1 VQRSSIAAQK
11 TTKAMPHSDQRPYF
25 ESLDLVRGLAALVVL
40 IYHVDFMFGLRDWLL
55 HGGYLAVDLFF
66 VLSGFVLSLTYGH
79 GVASGEL
86 SVRRY
91 MVARFA
97 RLFPLFLATT
107 CIGFIVMTA
116 RYRSNY
122 GDFDTT
128 DLIKAALLNVFM
140 VPSFATL
147 YDLKVLF
154 PFNPATWSIFF
165 EMIAS
170 ILFFFFFGRANR
182 ATLAIVAAFA
192 WLVLAATVTVFGTL
206 DVGYASDN
214 FIAGFPR
221 VIFSFTAGVL
231 IERAYAKNPWRCPA
245 LLFYVLLPAWLLL
258 MQARSLL
265 INPYVFDLVS
275 VTVFLPALVAAGA
288 GVALTGRARLLAIL
302 LGQTSYAVYLTQGSL
317 IIAAAGA
324 SQILLGKKIYDFA
337 PGVGFLF
344 IPLVVLISYLTY
356 CYYEQPAR
364 IAVRRFGEIR
374 TLNSVGTDSA
384 PPQR

>member
-1 VQRSSIAAQK
+1 
-11 TTKAMPHSDQRPYF
+11 MPHKDQRPYF
-25 ESLDLVRGLAALVVL
+25 ESLDLVRGLAALIVL
-40 IYHVDFMFGLRDWLL
+40 IYHIDFMFGLRSSLL

-66 VLSGFVLSLTYGH
+66 VLSGFVLSLTYGP

-91 MVARFA
+91 MVARVA

-107 CIGFIVMTA
+107 CIGFVVMTA

-122 GDFDTT
+122 GDFDTAN
-128 DLIKAALLNVFM
+128 LIKSALLNVFM
-140 VPSFATL
+140 VPSFVTL

-170 ILFFFFFGRANR
+170 ILFFFFFGKANR
-182 ATLAIVAAFA
+182 TTLAIVATFA

-221 VIFSFTAGVL
+221 VIFSFTVGVL

-245 LLFYVLLPAWLLL
+245 PLFYVLLSAWLLL

-265 INPYVFDLVS
+265 INAYVFDLVS
-275 VTVFLPALVAAGA
+275 VTAFLPAMVATGA
-288 GVALTGRARLLAIL
+288 GVVLTGRARLLAVF
-302 LGQTSYAVYLTQGSL
+302 LGQTSYAVYLTQGSM

-324 SQILLGKKIYDFA
+324 AQILFGKKIYDFA

-344 IPLVVLISYLTY
+344 IPLVMLVSYLSY
-356 CYYEQPAR
+356 RYYELPAR
-364 IAVRRFGEIR
+364 IAARRFGEIR
-374 TLNSVGTDSA
+374 TLNPVGPGSA

>member
-1 VQRSSIAAQK
+1 MLHK
-11 TTKAMPHSDQRPYF
+11 DQRPYF

-40 IYHVDFMFGLRDWLL
+40 IYHIDFMFGLRGWLL

-66 VLSGFVLSLTYGH
+66 VLSGFVLSLTYGR
-79 GVASGEL
+79 GVANGEL

-91 MVARFA
+91 MVARVA

-107 CIGFIVMTA
+107 AIGFVVMTA

-122 GDFDTT
+122 GDFDTAN
-128 DLIKAALLNVFM
+128 LIKSALLNVFM
-140 VPSFATL
+140 VPSFVTL
-147 YDLKVLF
+147 YDLKVSF

-170 ILFFFFFGRANR
+170 ILFFFFFGKANR
-182 ATLAIVAAFA
+182 TTLAVVAAFA
-192 WLVLAATVTVFGTL
+192 WLVLVATVAVFGTL

-221 VIFSFTAGVL
+221 VIFSFTVGVL
-231 IERAYAKNPWRCPA
+231 IERAYAKSPWRCPA
-245 LLFYVLLPAWLLL
+245 LLFYVLLSAWLLL

-275 VTVFLPALVAAGA
+275 VTALLPALVAAGA
-288 GVALTGRARLLAIL
+288 GVVLTGRARLLAIF
-302 LGQTSYAVYLTQGSL
+302 LGQTSYAVYLTQGSM
-317 IIAAAGA
+317 IIAAAGV
-324 SQILLGKKIYDFA
+324 SQILFGRKIYDFA
-337 PGVGFLF
+337 PTVGFLF
-344 IPLVVLISYLTY
+344 IPLVMLASYLSY
-356 CYYEQPAR
+356 RYYELPAR
-364 IAVRRFGEIR
+364 IAMRRFGEIR
-374 TLNSVGTDSA
+374 TLNPVGPDSV